1 MFTVPA
7 LITEKLI
14 DVILDF
20 VQKGGENLVKDI
32 ATKKEIEKA
41 IESAANRF
49 IDEYE
54 DEDLARA
61 LAGDTRFYDL
71 ASIRNAVNEFLK
83 HPFDPAPQV
92 KIEKEFRMVLPE
104 SQRASSDKA
113 ARDYLEILH
122 QQLMGIE
129 KLKSILDQIFQY
141 RTMKASER
149 SARADEESVELQKE
163 SIQVQKTIADG
174 IEKLVAS
181 KDKRP
186 NLEKAREIY
195 LHKFIE
201 KYSPKSSSPID
212 LGTYENLPLM
222 PFFSSS
228 NSFGRDSQIPKRY
241 NRLSEI
247 PDLPNTFILSGPH
260 GSGKTILLRKKALE
274 NANLALQNINEP
286 MPILIEAWEWQS
298 GDFFSVLINNLR
310 KYLFSAA
317 KLLSPMVDPNDLIL
331 QGVALYFDGLD
342 ELNQERFVGLTKTLR
357 DLDTITI
364 ATYRVEEYKDKANL
378 DFPEIAILSLETEN
392 IRHFAQTYLGREKS
406 KAFIGQ
412 FESLQ
417 EERERRQEK
426 DLMQLVRI
434 PFFLNIILDSYKES
448 GGLQVANQWKLIE
461 DCVNRL
467 LRGFDERL
475 GVDRSEIKQ
484 YRNISDVIDLLSDIA
499 FKSISHRFVPL
510 DKISSHIPKAVLRAL
525 DEVGLI
531 ILDTERVRFRH
542 DLIAEFF
549 AAHQLMNAN
558 LEPIVRKR
566 GFEGV
571 LVLLASYSEKHRKDI
586 QRIILKSFD
595 DDVSEEKDQGG
606 SKWAWARHDIWNQR
620 GLLWVIGEIGDLDS
634 VKWLLF
640 YISKRKSDINTNVL
654 LSLAKIANKLSDEQD
669 EKKKAIEVIGEILL
683 EKPKELEGDYFE
695 WGQSLISEFVGLAGK
710 YIDTAKALAEI
721 KNDTSAK
728 ILVQGFYRFT
738 ELFQRGTA
746 PGMFDIYRREFT
758 SVFSK
763 MGEPAVQHL
772 LELLSDRNEEIAIT
786 AGEAL
791 AWTLTSVPP
800 KSCFPILARHPLAE
814 VRLQIASALGEQ
826 LHPDS
831 IPYLINALND
841 EEIVTRGTAGHHGGM
856 WTVYFYVRDGVALSL
871 AKFDSTEAR
880 VALKNYGYSENGIW
894 TLAMWIERLD
904 QNIEEPAR
912 AALSRQWARNAA
924 GEKGGL
930 DLLLPRLGHME
941 HAPDLPC
948 PIADGLRE
956 RMRIGERPIE
966 SLLQYFYESGDHI
979 SQMEAILLVGEMG
992 DKNTAFELL
1001 KIINSKFDEDLRATA
1016 AGSLAV
1022 LVARH
1027 IKLYSQEELG
1037 NFESALTTAINFNNV
1052 DGGRGFGYG
1061 LGRVAFAILSGDLY
1075 TDPMAR
1081 MRTHRNIDV
1090 SARKLVQLGVEKAI
1104 ERIEN
1109 GTISGIK
1116 VGLKILEEVAGAL
1129 EGFDVVEKS
1138 YLEDV
1143 LEGELA
1149 KKARTFL
1156 ESTPNY
1162 KVRCANNA
1170 LIRVNYKQGSFD
1182 SVPERGPGN
1191 FPRREYYVQEAS
1203 RALRLLKKAQR
1214 LKSERHPIW
1223 AKNFQDQDW
1232 DELGC
1237 DDGTIYSLMGYAARC
1252 VKQNDDAIQYW
1263 TLCGEFYESKENLVE
1278 KEKSRLV
1285 HVLLDLSNLIDDD
1298 KERAY
1303 KYAEHALMVAQNS
1316 TNLFLHFEAL
1326 GNLEFVCRER
1336 GDWKRI
1342 IEISSMAIH
1351 MSRNIP
1357 HLFREKSQLLLTRAL
1372 AHLEM
1377 QDYPA
1382 ALNDYQEGFRFAEQ
1396 YGLLEKS
1403 IEFRMGTI
1411 VAHTHVL
1418 ANDEFADDE
1427 QLRAILRYYDDIQ
1440 DWVAGAY
1447 AFIFIADRARLNL
1460 KDQYNMY
1467 RLAAEWG
1474 EKIGPTIDGFQIMSY
1489 VMPKLA
1495 EIWRIHEQEDNPD

>member
-1 MFTVPA
+1 MFILPA
-7 LITEKLI
+7 AITERLI
-14 DVILDF
+14 SLVFDF
-20 VQKGGENLVKDI
+20 LKKSGESLAKDI
-32 ATKKEIEKA
+32 ATKKQISEA
-41 IESAANRF
+41 IESAASRF
-49 IDEYE
+49 GEEFE
-54 DEDLARA
+54 DKGLARA
-61 LAGDTRFYDL
+61 LTTDTRFYDL
-71 ASIRNAVNEFLK
+71 ESVQSSIDEILK

-92 KIEKEFRMVLPE
+92 KIEKEFEMVLPE
-104 SQRASSDKA
+104 NQRGLAGKA
-113 ARDYLEILH
+113 AQKYLEILRE
-122 QQLMGIE
+122 QLLGVE
-129 KLKSILDQIFQY
+129 KLNDKLKLIYLKQIVDTN
-141 RTMKASER
+141 REIKREAERGANASER
-149 SARADEESVELQKE
+149 SADAL
-163 SIQVQKTIADG
+163 
-174 IEKLVAS
+174 EKLAAS
-181 KDKRP
+181 KDKHP

-212 LGTYENLPLM
+212 LGNYEDLPLM

-228 NSFGRDSQIPKRY
+228 NSSSENTQIPKRY
-241 NRLSEI
+241 NRLSDI
-247 PDLPNTFILSGPH
+247 PDLPNVFILSGPH
-260 GSGKTILLRKKALE
+260 GSGKTILLRKRALE
-274 NANLALQNINEP
+274 NANIALQNINEP
-286 MPILIEAWEWQS
+286 LPIFIEAWEWQS

-317 KLLSPMVDPNDLIL
+317 KLLSPTIDPNDLML
-331 QGVALYFDGLD
+331 QGVTLYFDGLD
-342 ELNQERFVGLTKTLR
+342 EIGQERFVGLTKTVG
-357 DLDTITI
+357 DLDTATI

-378 DFPEIAILSLETEN
+378 DFPEITILPLESEH

-406 KAFIGQ
+406 RGFIGQ

-417 EERERRQEK
+417 EEREKRQEK

-434 PFFLNIILDSYKES
+434 PFFLNIILDNYKED
-448 GGLQVANQWKLIE
+448 GGLQIANQWKLME

-484 YRNISDVIDLLSDIA
+484 YRNISDVIDLLSDMA

-531 ILDTERVRFRH
+531 ILDTEKVRFRH

-571 LVLLASYSEKHRKDI
+571 LVLLASYSERHRKDI

-595 DDVSEEKDQGG
+595 DDVSEEEDQGG
-606 SKWAWARHDIWNQR
+606 TKWAWSRYDIWNQR
-620 GLLWVIGEIGDLDS
+620 GLLWVLGEIGDLDS
-634 VKWLLF
+634 VEWLLS
-640 YISKRKSDINTNVL
+640 YVSKRKSDINTNVL
-654 LSLAKIANKLSDEQD
+654 LSLAKTANELPDEQD

-695 WGQSLISEFVGLAGK
+695 WGQSRISEFVELAGR
-710 YIDTAKALAEI
+710 YIDIAKALAEI

-728 ILVQGFYRFT
+728 ILVEGFYRFT

-763 MGEPAVQHL
+763 MGEPAVRHL
-772 LELLSDRNEEIAIT
+772 LELLSDGNEEIAIT

-791 AWTLTSVPP
+791 AWTLTSVPS

-814 VRLQIASALGEQ
+814 VRMQIASALGEQ

-841 EEIVTRGTAGHHGGM
+841 EGIVTRGTAGHHGGM
-856 WTVYFYVRDGVALSL
+856 WSQYFYVRDGASLAL
-871 AKFDSTEAR
+871 AKFDSAEAR
-880 VALKNYGYSENGIW
+880 VALQNHGYSEKGMW
-894 TLAMWIERLD
+894 TLEMWMERLD
-904 QNIEEPAR
+904 ENIEEPAR
-912 AALSRQWARNAA
+912 GALSRQWARFAA

-930 DLLLPRLGHME
+930 ELLLPRLGHME

-948 PIADGLRE
+948 PIADALRE
-956 RMRIGERPIE
+956 RIRIGERPIE
-966 SLLQYFYESGDHI
+966 SLLHYFYESGDHI

-1001 KIINSKFDEDLRATA
+1001 KIINSKLDEDLRATA
-1016 AGSLAV
+1016 GGSLVV

-1027 IKLYSQEELG
+1027 IKSYSQEELTS
-1037 NFESALTTAINFNNV
+1037 FESALITAINFNNV
-1052 DGGRGFGYG
+1052 DGGKGLGRG
-1061 LGRVAFAILSGDLY
+1061 LGRVAFAVLSGDLY
-1075 TDPMAR
+1075 MDPLAR
-1081 MRTHRNIDV
+1081 MRTHRNIDL

-1138 YLEDV
+1138 YIEGV

-1149 KKARTFL
+1149 KKVRSFL
-1156 ESTPNY
+1156 ESIPNY
-1162 KVRCANNA
+1162 KVRCAINA
-1170 LIRVNYKQGSFD
+1170 LFRINYKQGSFD
-1182 SVPERGPGN
+1182 SVPERGAGN
-1191 FPRREYYVQEAS
+1191 FPRREYYIQEAS
-1203 RALRLLKKAQR
+1203 RALRLLKKAQK
-1214 LKSERHPIW
+1214 LKSEHQPIW

-1232 DELGC
+1232 DQLGC
-1237 DDGTIYSLMGYAARC
+1237 NDGTIYSLIGYAARC
-1252 VKQNDDAIQYW
+1252 VKQNDDAIRYW
-1263 TLCGEFYESKENLVE
+1263 TRCSEFYESKENLVE
-1278 KEKSRLV
+1278 KEKVRLV

-1303 KYAEHALMVAQNS
+1303 KYAEHALVLAQSS
-1316 TNLFLHFEAL
+1316 TNPLLHFEAL
-1326 GNLEFVCRER
+1326 GNLEFICRER

-1342 IEISSMAIH
+1342 IEISRPAIH
-1351 MSRNIP
+1351 ISRNIP

-1372 AHLEM
+1372 AYLEM
-1377 QDYPA
+1377 QNYQA
-1382 ALNDYQEGFRFAEQ
+1382 ALDDYEEGLRFAEQ
-1396 YGLLEKS
+1396 YGLLKKS
-1403 IEFRMGTI
+1403 IEFRMGVI
-1411 VAHTHVL
+1411 IAHSHVIKSKQFSDDSHLL
-1418 ANDEFADDE
+1418 AIIRF
-1427 QLRAILRYYDDIQ
+1427 YDDTQ
-1440 DWVAGAY
+1440 DWVGGAW
-1447 AFIFIADRARLNL
+1447 AMIFIADRAYLNL

-1467 RLAAEWG
+1467 RLAAECG
-1474 EKIGPTIDGFQIMSY
+1474 EKIGLTMDGFQVMSY
-1489 VMPKLA
+1489 VMPKLDA
-1495 EIWRIHEQEDNPD
+1495 IWKIHEREDNPD